1 MKRKYEK
8 KRKIRSQNR
17 GTVDFFP
24 KLLYN
29 GNMQI
34 ILKRV
39 LRETS
44 VRNLI
49 CQLKPRASFK
59 AMHRE
64 PLPLA
69 VVGETGWL
77 NNLSQH

>member
-1 MKRKYEK
+1 MKVNY
-8 KRKIRSQNR
+8 QNVLESNWL
-17 GTVDFFP
+17 VDLFP

-34 ILKRV
+34 ILKANFKV
-39 LRETS
+39 ATS

-49 CQLKPRASFK
+49 CQLIPREP
-59 AMHRE
+59 HLRRCIE

-69 VVGETGWL
+69 MVGETGWL
-77 NNLSQH
+77 KNLLQS